1 MEGDTGPIFKLIVKD
16 EALAHRVMLF
26 QESGPLEYIANVQG
40 STGHSWEPSL
50 GYMV

>member
-1 MEGDTGPIFKLIVKD
+1 MEGDTGPIFKLIVKGED
-16 EALAHRVMLF
+16 LTHRVMLF
-26 QESGPLEYIANVQG
+26 PESGPLEHIANVQG